1 MSDHQHTV
9 LGLLI
14 LILVLRLLGSGR
26 LQAAWAALF
35 GVVHAQGSAG
45 EAPGGTEVGGLPQG
59 FVGPPAPG
67 EAYTGP
73 GTEGILGYYGSQKQG

>member
-35 GVVHAQGSAG
+35 GTVLAAGTGG
-45 EAPGGTEVGGLPQG
+45 EAAGGTEREAQASVPGGI
-59 FVGPPAPG
+59 GPPAPG
-67 EAYTGP
+67 
-73 GTEGILGYYGSQKQG
+73 